1 MMATVKGMCEIAA
14 EKAAGYVADYVWSH
28 VLVRYEHDYRGWA
41 VFGVN
46 GNDREVLST
55 RRLKSEAIAEAKL
68 YAFDTSC
75 GPMRAPVIWV
85 ETKSGQ
91 PEKSVYAWGK
101 KS

>member
-1 MMATVKGMCEIAA
+1 MMMSTIDPALAA
-14 EKAAGYVADYVWSH
+14 NYVWSY
-28 VLVRYEHDYRGWA
+28 VLVRHESDYKGWV

-46 GNDREVLST
+46 GSEREVLAT
-55 RRLKSEAIAEAKL
+55 ARLKSDAIDEANI

-91 PEKSVYAWGK
+91 PQNSIFANEVKS
-101 KS
+101 